1 MAARLPSSPDVA
13 RATASEEAAKAL
25 LRGLCHPDGVPF
37 CPRCN
42 DRRVYHLAEGRL
54 RCGGCRYTFQEF
66 TGRWINNGGLSCRQ
80 WLRLAELF
88 AGEATAHGIAK
99 EIGASY
105 NATYKALTAL
115 RYALLVQAL
124 DARLLLGPATG
135 LGECIQGRKL
145 TGQPGDLPP
154 GRVPVFGLIEE
165 GGLVFVDLVPEIEA
179 ETVFHFHANFQ
190 LKLIRMNNIIYTD
203 RYRRYHALVFC
214 ADESLPLRYISNYDR
229 IPYVDAEQHAFWTFA
244 QERIKRY
251 KGLSPQRFPLYLKEL
266 EFRYNRR
273 DQDLCRLFL
282 EALCALMP
290 DLPAA
295 GSQAGGTGRAA
306 AKASSTSSWKSEGPA
321 MPTASNT

>member
-1 MAARLPSSPDVA
+1 MAVRLPTSLDLA
-13 RATASEEAAKAL
+13 RAASSEEEARAL
-25 LRGLCHPDGVPF
+25 LRDFCFPDGVPF
-37 CPRCN
+37 CPRCGE
-42 DRRVYHLAEGRL
+42 RRVYHLAEGRM

-80 WLRLAELF
+80 WLRLAGLF

-135 LGECIQGRKL
+135 LGECIRGRKL

-229 IPYVDAEQHAFWTFA
+229 IPYVDAEQHGFWTFA

-273 DQDLCRLFL
+273 DQDLHRLFL
-282 EALCALMP
+282 EALSALVP
-290 DLPAA
+290 DLPETGA
-295 GSQAGGTGRAA
+295 QDGRAA
-306 AKASSTSSWKSEGPA
+306 ATAASTPSWKSEGPA